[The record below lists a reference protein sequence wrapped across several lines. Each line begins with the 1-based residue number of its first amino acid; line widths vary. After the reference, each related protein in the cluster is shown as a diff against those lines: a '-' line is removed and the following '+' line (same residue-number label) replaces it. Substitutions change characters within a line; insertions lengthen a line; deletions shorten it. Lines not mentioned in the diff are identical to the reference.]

1 MTRLLV
7 AAALAVPLLGA
18 PAHANYCEG
27 DVPQAVLDQ
36 CTSVYRKWCVTLD
49 RVCPPLHVGP

>member
-18 PAHANYCEG
+18 PAHAAYCEG
-27 DVPQAVLDQ
+27 RLSDTAVTACSRVYGTW
-36 CTSVYRKWCVTLD
+36 CTAWDRPCETL
-49 RVCPPLHVGP
+49 RLP